1 MIGTTLKK
9 VSKARSSNERILAF
23 SLWLSLLASGM
34 YFKEAWFILGGIL
47 GLYALDKGILGFLT
61 LRQEVQGSYDLRSR
75 VPRLRVELPAL
86 GLTDF
91 VLLGMAGL
99 SALGLLRPVQ
109 VEEGLIEV
117 LRWLVYWLIF
127 RLATEVRQEGYSSER
142 LLVQVQWAAIAVAVL
157 GWLPWA
163 GLIWPAPPVSEAGRL
178 SSVFGYPNVAA
189 AFFGAAF
196 FLPGSN
202 ILFKA
207 FLAVSFLSTGSRAA
221 LMAVLVVLALKGLKE
236 LGARRQG
243 SAGAQAVGPLIRIIK
258 IILVSAL
265 IISVSVKLFPN
276 AWEHFRSW
284 NPLSPSIGQ
293 RLLYYRDGL
302 SLAWQAQGWPR
313 AGGWLAFPTV
323 QSLPYWTSHPH
334 SAFIHILLNQGI
346 MGLALMGAW
355 AVRAWR
361 RLGAGAEKWAL
372 LFLVFHSLLDADFA
386 FGALGLVFWLL
397 SGLNETESSSL
408 SFYQTA
414 RRGLSSARRNL
425 PSARLL
431 RAGIYVLA
439 ALYLLFLSGAA
450 LIQPDLLNPGQVLSR
465 EAERLGPVAPRQSA
479 LLWQQ
484 SLRWDQTRISWRRHL
499 AELELA
505 QGDVGAGLRAVEEAL
520 AWRSFDLNAYE
531 WAQGAVL
538 KAADA
543 RSGLKGDKLELAQKG
558 TDSITSLGVV
568 EPKSALKMLEPKPVA
583 ESEEILSLYRWAQA
597 VPDRIEDK
605 RGRISPFVG
614 ALWPEWA
621 NFRPTPVIN
630 FLAEYARDRQRTTA
644 NS

>member
-1 MIGTTLKK
+1 MIGTTLRR

-23 SLWLSLLASGM
+23 SLWLSLAASGM

-47 GLYALDKGILGFLT
+47 GLYALGQGILGFLT
-61 LRQEVQGSYDLRSR
+61 LRQELRSFYDLRSR
-75 VPRLRVELPAL
+75 VLPAL

-127 RLATEVRQEGYSSER
+127 RLASEVRQEGYSSER

-163 GLIWPAPPVSEAGRL
+163 GFIWPAPPVPEAGRL

-189 AFFGAAF
+189 AFFGAAL

-202 ILFKA
+202 ILA
-207 FLAVSFLSTGSRAA
+207 RALLAVSFLSTGSRAA
-221 LMAVLVVLALKGLKE
+221 LMAVLVVLALKGLKG
-236 LGARRQG
+236 LGTWKKG
-243 SAGAQAVGPLIRIIK
+243 KLSPLK
-258 IILVSAL
+258 IILVFAL
-265 IISVSVKLFPN
+265 IIIMSIKLFPN
-276 AWEHFRSW
+276 AWEHYRSW

-302 SLAWQAQGWPR
+302 SLAWRAQGWPR

-346 MGLALMGAW
+346 MGLTLMGAW

-439 ALYLLFLSGAA
+439 AFYLLFLSGTA
-450 LIQPDLLNPGQVLSR
+450 LIQPDLLNPGQVLSQ
-465 EAERLGPVAPRQSA
+465 EAERLGPVAPGQSA

-499 AELELA
+499 AELELT
-505 QGDVGAGLRAVEEAL
+505 QGDVGAGLRAVEEVL

-621 NFRPTPVIN
+621 SFRPTPVIN